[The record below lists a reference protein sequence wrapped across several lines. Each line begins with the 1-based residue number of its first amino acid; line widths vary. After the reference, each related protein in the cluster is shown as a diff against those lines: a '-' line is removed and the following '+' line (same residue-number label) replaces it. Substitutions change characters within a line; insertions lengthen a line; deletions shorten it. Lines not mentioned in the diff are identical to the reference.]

1 MPRGAASSRPRGAWG
16 RERNVPIASAPG
28 VHGNICGWGEVF
40 LPWRNVTASL
50 WPFGPC
56 KSLLSLEVPRFAP
69 RRGTELCPC
78 SFAKPGALV
87 FPQGVPKCRHRWHLP
102 KIRGVFVCLGHISG
116 CEHCHSQGSWALVS
130 QHLGCAQ
137 STTHCGKPQPFFSLL
152 ILTPAGWVSR
162 TVPGPWVLCP
172 SGVLLPPP
180 GLSILQGAEWCCWI
194 PSCYLVPFWLLGPVT
209 CGCLCRD
216 FRPDSHAGGEAR

>member
-1 MPRGAASSRPRGAWG
+1 MPRGAASSRPWGAWG

-28 VHGNICGWGEVF
+28 VHGNICGWGEF
-40 LPWRNVTASL
+40 FFFPREMSPLSCGHLAHANCCCPWKCQGLLHGEVQSCVRAPLQSL
-50 WPFGPC
+50 E
-56 KSLLSLEVPRFAP
+56 LSLFPKECPSVGTGGIFQKSEGFLCAWATFQDVSTATAKG
-69 RRGTELCPC
+69 RGHRCPNT
-78 SFAKPGALV
+78 SAVLRERLV
-87 FPQGVPKCRHRWHLP
+87 
-102 KIRGVFVCLGHISG
+102 
-116 CEHCHSQGSWALVS
+116 GSPS
-130 QHLGCAQ
+130 
-137 STTHCGKPQPFFSLL
+137 PFFNLL